1 MNSPRLCSLCGELIT
16 LDATFQIVCKPKGKA
31 KTLVVDL
38 KTGAAHVLLSPK
50 TTARRLSR
58 QQKSNVV
65 FVVKPAEPSVATAPI
80 PCL

>member
-1 MNSPRLCSLCGELIT
+1 MSAPRLCTLCGELFS
-16 LDATFQIVCKPKGKA
+16 LDASFQIISKSRGKS

-58 QQKSNVV
+58 QQKPNVV
-65 FVVKPAEPSVATAPI
+65 FVKPAAPVAEAPT
-80 PCL
+80 PHV